1 MKGEGRVR
9 IRVRITLVSL
19 VRDRIVLGGCNL
31 EEAFQNEGVFV

>member
-1 MKGEGRVR
+1 MKGEGTVR

-19 VRDRIVLGGCNL
+19 VGDRIVLEGCNL